1 MAASVQGGRIGN
13 LPAEANVFVGRRRE
27 LGRITELLRTERLVT
42 LTGPGGV
49 GKSRLALRSAHAA
62 KADFP
67 GGVWLVELSELRDP
81 DLLTNTVAQAT
92 RLTEQTLRPLL
103 QAVSEHLAGA
113 PVLLVLDTCEH
124 VLDECARV
132 VQELLA
138 HVPQLRV
145 LATSRQQLGV
155 PGEHLLTV
163 APLPLG
169 ERDDA
174 VALFAARAVAAVPAF
189 TLTDDNRADVTA
201 ICARLDGIPLAL
213 ELAAVRLRG
222 FPLQRLLEGLDSR
235 FDLLVS
241 HARPRLARHQTLRTA
256 IGWSHELCTP
266 LERLLWARLSV
277 FAGGWDVEAAEF
289 VCHGGPL
296 DPEEILPLL
305 ASLTEKS
312 IITMDGDGAAVRYR
326 MLDTVRSFGAEWLTG
341 LGEAEAVRL
350 RHRDYFRWI
359 ARQGEAEWLGPGQR
373 MWAERLT
380 AEHANLRLAIEQ
392 CLTAAEPEVA
402 LELTGSL
409 WFFWFACGFA
419 EEGRTYLER
428 ALRRAPEDGGPE
440 HTLAVWAHRLVTVV
454 PDDLEAAESVSAA
467 YVWLAEER
475 RLPVPALPLT
485 GASLAVRGESARSAV
500 LYGSARQ
507 APSGDGGAEFF
518 QLLTLAVQAY
528 LLASQ
533 AAFERC
539 AAVAERLR
547 AECAKRGELWMRAW
561 GDFFVSLAGI
571 GLGHP
576 HEAVRSARE
585 ALAAKWRVHDRIGA
599 AAVADLLVVAQAAQ
613 GEDEL
618 AAHLLGVSRRL
629 WFAAGLPQLGRP
641 DRTVFHREYE
651 RRLRTSLGDTRFTEA
666 VTAGR
671 ELGSEAAVA
680 WALGGALDGA
690 DGVGGGDGAD
700 GAGGSRGPG
709 GSGGPEDSSEPGDSH
724 GPEGPGDPG
733 MSGAPGA

>member
-13 LPAEANVFVGRRRE
+13 LPAEANAFVGRRLE
-27 LGRITELLRTERLVT
+27 LAEIAGLLGAERLVT

-49 GKSRLALRSAHAA
+49 GKSRLALRAAHAA
-62 KADFP
+62 RAGFP
-67 GGVWLVELSELRDP
+67 GGAWLVELSELRDP

-103 QAVSEHLAGA
+103 QAVCEHLSGA

-124 VLDECARV
+124 VLDECARIA
-132 VQELLA
+132 QELLA
-138 HVPQLRV
+138 SVPELRI
-145 LATSRQQLGV
+145 LATSRQPLGV

-174 VALFAARAVAAVPAF
+174 VALFTARAAAAVPSFALTDANRAHVAAV
-189 TLTDDNRADVTA
+189 
-201 ICARLDGIPLAL
+201 CARLDGIPLAL

-222 FPLQRLLEGLDSR
+222 FSLHRLLEGLDSR

-241 HARPRLARHQTLRTA
+241 PARPRLARHQTLRTA

-277 FAGGWDVEAAEF
+277 FTGGWDVEAAEF

-296 DPEEILPLL
+296 DAEEILALL

-312 IITMDGDGAAVRYR
+312 IVTRDDEGAAVRYR

-341 LGEAEAVRL
+341 LGEAEAVRS

-380 AEHANLRLAIEQ
+380 AEHANLRLAIEE
-392 CLTAAEPEVA
+392 CMTAREPETA
-402 LELTGSL
+402 LELTGTL

-428 ALRRAPEDGGPE
+428 ALRRARAGGGPE

-454 PDDLEAAESVSAA
+454 ADDLEAAESVSAA

-500 LYGSARQ
+500 LYGSVRQ
-507 APSGDGGAEFF
+507 APAGDGGAEFF

-528 LLASQ
+528 LLAGQ

-547 AECAKRGELWMRAW
+547 AECAKRGELWMGAW

-576 HEAVRSARE
+576 DEAVLPARE

-599 AAVADLLVVAQAAQ
+599 AAVTDLLVVAQASR
-613 GEDEL
+613 GEEEL
-618 AAHLLGVSRRL
+618 AARLLGISRRL
-629 WFAAGLPQLGRP
+629 WHAAGLPQLGRP
-641 DRTVFHREYE
+641 DLSVFHREYE
-651 RRLRTSLGDTRFTEA
+651 RRLRAALGDACFTEA
-666 VTAGR
+666 VRKGR
-671 ELGSEAAVA
+671 ELGPDAALA
-680 WALGGALDGA
+680 LALGDTA
-690 DGVGGGDGAD
+690 D
-700 GAGGSRGPG
+700 
-709 GSGGPEDSSEPGDSH
+709 
-724 GPEGPGDPG
+724 
-733 MSGAPGA
+733 APGP

>member
-1 MAASVQGGRIGN
+1 MAASLHSGRTGN
-13 LPAEANVFVGRRRE
+13 LPSEANAFVGRLLE
-27 LGRITELLRTERLVT
+27 LAEISGLLATERLVT
-42 LTGPGGV
+42 LTGTGGV
-49 GKSRLALRSAHAA
+49 GKSRLALRAAHAA
-62 KADFP
+62 KAGFP
-67 GGVWLVELSELRDP
+67 GGTWFVELSELRDP
-81 DLLTNTVAQAT
+81 GLLTNAVAQAT
-92 RLTEQTLRPLL
+92 RLTEQTLRPLIE
-103 QAVSEHLAGA
+103 AVCGHLAGPA
-113 PVLLVLDTCEH
+113 PLLVLDTCEH
-124 VLDECARV
+124 VLDECAKV

-138 HVPQLRV
+138 NLPELRV
-145 LATSRQQLGV
+145 LATSRQPLGV

-174 VALFAARAVAAVPAF
+174 VALFVARAAAAVPSFTLSEVNRAHVAAV
-189 TLTDDNRADVTA
+189 
-201 ICARLDGIPLAL
+201 CARLDGIPLAL

-222 FPLQRLLEGLDSR
+222 FPLDRLMEGLDSR

-241 HARPRLARHQTLRTA
+241 STRPRLARHQTLRTA

-296 DPEEILPLL
+296 DAEEILVLL

-312 IITMDGDGAAVRYR
+312 IVTRDDDGTAVRFR
-326 MLDTVRSFGAEWLTG
+326 MLDTVRSFGAEWLAG
-341 LGEAEAVRL
+341 LGEEEAVRR

-380 AEHANLRLAIEQ
+380 TEHANLRLAIEE
-392 CLTAAEPEVA
+392 CLAAPGPETA
-402 LELTGSL
+402 LELTGTL
-409 WFFWFACGFA
+409 WYFWFACGLA
-419 EEGRTYLER
+419 EEGRGYLER
-428 ALRRAPEDGGPE
+428 ALRRAPEGGGPE
-440 HTLAVWAHRLVTVV
+440 YPLSVWAHRLVTVV

-475 RLPVPALPLT
+475 HLPVPALPLT

-500 LYGSARQ
+500 LYGGTGQ
-507 APSGDGGAEFF
+507 TPGGDGGAEFH
-518 QLLTLAVQAY
+518 QLLTLALEAY

-547 AECAKRGELWMRAW
+547 AACAKRGELWMRAW

-571 GLGHP
+571 GLGRSE
-576 HEAVRSARE
+576 EALRPARA
-585 ALAAKWRVHDRIGA
+585 ALAAKWRVHDRLGA
-599 AAVADLLVVAQAAQ
+599 AAVADLLVAAQASR

-618 AAHLLGVSRRL
+618 AARLLGISRRL
-629 WFAAGLPQLGRP
+629 WHTAGLPQLGNP
-641 DRTVFHREYE
+641 DATVFHREYE
-651 RRLRTSLGDTRFTEA
+651 RRLRVSLGDACFAEA
-666 VTAGR
+666 VREGG
-671 ELGSEAAVA
+671 ELGADAAIGL
-680 WALGGALDGA
+680 ALGNGILEA
-690 DGVGGGDGAD
+690 DL
-700 GAGGSRGPG
+700 
-709 GSGGPEDSSEPGDSH
+709 
-724 GPEGPGDPG
+724 
-733 MSGAPGA
+733 

>member
-13 LPAEANVFVGRRRE
+13 LPAEANEFIGRRLE
-27 LGRITELLRTERLVT
+27 LAEIAGLLGSVRLVT

-49 GKSRLALRSAHAA
+49 GKSRLALRAAHAA
-62 KADFP
+62 KSAYR
-67 GGVWLVELSELRDP
+67 GGTWLVELSDLRNP

-92 RLTEQTLRPLL
+92 RLAEQTLRPLL
-103 QAVSEHLAGA
+103 EALCEHLAGA
-113 PVLLVLDTCEH
+113 PLLLVLDTCEH
-124 VLDECARV
+124 VLDECAHV

-138 HVPQLRV
+138 HIPELRV
-145 LATSRQQLGV
+145 LATSRQALGV

-174 VALFAARAVAAVPAF
+174 VELFAARASAAVPSF
-189 TLTDDNRADVTA
+189 TLTDANRAHVA
-201 ICARLDGIPLAL
+201 AVCARLDGIPLAL

-222 FPLQRLLEGLDSR
+222 LALDRLLEGLDSR

-241 HARPRLARHQTLRTA
+241 SARPRLARHQTLRTA

-296 DPEEILPLL
+296 SAEDVLALL

-312 IITMDGDGAAVRYR
+312 IVTRDGEGVAGRYR
-326 MLDTVRSFGAEWLTG
+326 MLDTVRSFGAEWLAR
-341 LGEAEAVRL
+341 LGEEAAVRR

-380 AEHANLRLAIEQ
+380 AEHANLRLAIEE
-392 CLTAAEPEVA
+392 CLAAPEPETA

-409 WFFWFACGFA
+409 WYFWFACGVA
-419 EEGRTYLER
+419 EEGRGYLER
-428 ALRRAPEDGGPE
+428 ALRRVHERGGSGGGGPGGHVRGGGDAEGGSPE
-440 HTLAVWAHRLVTVV
+440 HSLAVWAHRLVTVV

-475 RLPVPALPLT
+475 HLPVPALPLT
-485 GASLAVRGESARSAV
+485 GASLAVRGESARSAL
-500 LYGSARQ
+500 LYGGGRQ
-507 APSGDGGAEFF
+507 APAGDGGAEFF
-518 QLLTLAVQAY
+518 QLMTLALQAY
-528 LLASQ
+528 LLAGQ

-539 AAVAERLR
+539 ASVAERLR
-547 AECAKRGELWMRAW
+547 QDCAKRGELWMRAW

-571 GLGHP
+571 GLGHAD
-576 HEAVRSARE
+576 EALWSARA
-585 ALAAKWRVHDRIGA
+585 ALTAKWRVHDRLGA
-599 AAVADLLVVAQAAQ
+599 AAVADLLVAAHAAR
-613 GEDEL
+613 GDDEL
-618 AAHLLGVSRRL
+618 AARLLGISRRL
-629 WFAAGLPQLGRP
+629 WRTAGLPQLGRP
-641 DRTVFHREYE
+641 DTTVFHREYE
-651 RRLRTSLGDTRFTEA
+651 RRLRASLGDTRFAETVRE
-666 VTAGR
+666 GE
-671 ELGSEAAVA
+671 ELGAEAAIGL
-680 WALGGALDGA
+680 ALGGFGM
-690 DGVGGGDGAD
+690 
-700 GAGGSRGPG
+700 
-709 GSGGPEDSSEPGDSH
+709 EDDV
-724 GPEGPGDPG
+724 
-733 MSGAPGA
+733 

>member
-1 MAASVQGGRIGN
+1 MAASVQGGRTGN
-13 LPAEANVFVGRRRE
+13 LPAEANSFIGRRAE
-27 LGRITELLRTERLVT
+27 LAVIAGLLGTERLVT

-49 GKSRLALRSAHAA
+49 GKSRLALRAAHAA
-62 KADFP
+62 RVGLP
-67 GGVWLVELSELRDP
+67 GGAWLVELSELRNP
-81 DLLTNTVAQAT
+81 DLLTNAVAQAT
-92 RLTEQTLRPLL
+92 RLAEQTLRPLL
-103 QAVSEHLAGA
+103 QAVCEHLEGA

-138 HVPQLRV
+138 NVPQLRV
-145 LATSRQQLGV
+145 LTTSRQPLGV
-155 PGEHLLTV
+155 PGEQLLTV

-174 VALFAARAVAAVPAF
+174 VALFAARATATVPSFALTDANRAHVAAV
-189 TLTDDNRADVTA
+189 
-201 ICARLDGIPLAL
+201 CARLDGIPLAL

-222 FPLQRLLEGLDSR
+222 FPSDRLLEGLGSR

-241 HARPRLARHQTLRTA
+241 PARPRPARHQTLRTA

-296 DPEEILPLL
+296 DAEEILALL

-312 IITMDGDGAAVRYR
+312 IVARDGQESPVRYR

-341 LGEAEAVRL
+341 LGEQEAVRR

-359 ARQGEAEWLGPGQR
+359 ARQGETEWLGPGQR
-373 MWAERLT
+373 MWAERLS
-380 AEHANLRLAIEQ
+380 AEHANLRLAVDE
-392 CLTAAEPEVA
+392 CLTAPEPETA

-409 WFFWFACGFA
+409 WYFWFACGFT
-419 EEGRTYLER
+419 EEGRAYLER
-428 ALRRAPEDGGPE
+428 ALRRAPKEGGPE

-475 RLPVPALPLT
+475 HLPVPALPLT

-500 LYGSARQ
+500 LYGSVGQ
-507 APSGDGGAEFF
+507 APAGHGGAEFF
-518 QLLTLAVQAY
+518 QLLTLALQAY
-528 LLASQ
+528 LLAGQ

-547 AECAKRGELWMRAW
+547 AECAERGELWMRAW
-561 GDFFVSLAGI
+561 GDFFVALSGI
-571 GLGHP
+571 GLGRAE
-576 HEAVRSARE
+576 EAVRHARA
-585 ALAAKWRVHDRIGA
+585 ALAAKWRVHDRLGA
-599 AAVADLLVVAQAAQ
+599 AAVADLLVAAQAAR

-618 AAHLLGVSRRL
+618 AARLLGVSRRL
-629 WFAAGLPQLGRP
+629 WYAAGLPQLGRP

-651 RRLRTSLGDTRFTEA
+651 RRLRASLGDARFSE
-666 VTAGR
+666 VAGDGR
-671 ELGSEAAVA
+671 ALDPEAAIA
-680 WALGGALDGA
+680 LALGGALDA
-690 DGVGGGDGAD
+690 
-700 GAGGSRGPG
+700 S
-709 GSGGPEDSSEPGDSH
+709 
-724 GPEGPGDPG
+724 DP
-733 MSGAPGA
+733 

>member
-1 MAASVQGGRIGN
+1 MAASVQGGRTGN
-13 LPAEANVFVGRRRE
+13 LPAEANAFVGRR
-27 LGRITELLRTERLVT
+27 TELATIAGLLGAERLVT

-49 GKSRLALRSAHAA
+49 GKSRLALRAA
-62 KADFP
+62 YAAQSGFP
-67 GGVWLVELSELRDP
+67 GGTWLVELSALRDP
-81 DLLTNTVAQAT
+81 DLLVNAMAQAT
-92 RLTEQTLRPLL
+92 RLSEQTLRPLL
-103 QAVSEHLAGA
+103 EAVGEHLAGA
-113 PVLLVLDTCEH
+113 PLLLLLDTCEH

-138 HVPQLRV
+138 SVPELRV
-145 LATSRQQLGV
+145 MATSRQPLGM

-174 VALFAARAVAAVPAF
+174 VALFAARATAAVPSFALTEANRRHVAAV
-189 TLTDDNRADVTA
+189 
-201 ICARLDGIPLAL
+201 CARLDGIPLAL

-222 FPLQRLLEGLDSR
+222 FPLDRLLEALDSR

-241 HARPRLARHQTLRTA
+241 PARPRLARHQTLRTA

-296 DPEEILPLL
+296 DAEEILALL

-312 IITMDGDGAAVRYR
+312 IVTREDDGAAVRYR

-341 LGEAEAVRL
+341 LGEEEALRH
-350 RHRDYFRWI
+350 RHRDYYRWI

-373 MWAERLT
+373 MWAERLS
-380 AEHANLRLAIEQ
+380 AEHANLRLAIEE
-392 CLTAAEPEVA
+392 CLAAPDSEPA

-409 WFFWFACGFA
+409 WYFWFACGFT
-419 EEGRTYLER
+419 EEGRAYLER
-428 ALRRAPEDGGPE
+428 ALSRATRDGGPE

-454 PDDLEAAESVSAA
+454 PEDLEAAESVSAA

-500 LYGSARQ
+500 LYGSAGR
-507 APSGDGGAEFF
+507 APVGDGGAEFF

-528 LLASQ
+528 LLAGQ

-539 AAVAERLR
+539 ATVGERLR
-547 AECAKRGELWMRAW
+547 QDCAKRGELWMRAW

-571 GLGHP
+571 GLGNAD
-576 HEAVRSARE
+576 EAVSTARE
-585 ALAAKWRVHDRIGA
+585 ALAAKWRVHDRLGA
-599 AAVADLLVVAQAAQ
+599 AAVADLLVAAQAAR

-618 AAHLLGVSRRL
+618 AARLLGISRSL
-629 WFAAGLPQLGRP
+629 WHTAGLPQLGSP
-641 DRTVFHREYE
+641 DTTVFHREYE
-651 RRLRTSLGDTRFTEA
+651 RRLRAALGDARFATA
-666 VTAGR
+666 VREGR
-671 ELGSEAAVA
+671 ELDPGAALA
-680 WALGGALDGA
+680 LALGGMSEGLDL
-690 DGVGGGDGAD
+690 
-700 GAGGSRGPG
+700 
-709 GSGGPEDSSEPGDSH
+709 
-724 GPEGPGDPG
+724 
-733 MSGAPGA
+733 

>member
-13 LPAEANVFVGRRRE
+13 LPAEANAFVGRQLE
-27 LGRITELLRTERLVT
+27 LAEIAGLLGTQRLVT

-49 GKSRLALRSAHAA
+49 GKSRLALRGAHAA
-62 KADFP
+62 KAGFL
-67 GGVWLVELSELRDP
+67 GGTWLVELSELRDP

-103 QAVSEHLAGA
+103 QAVCEHLAGA

-124 VLDECARV
+124 ILDECARI

-138 HVPQLRV
+138 NVPELRV
-145 LATSRQQLGV
+145 LATSRQPLGV

-174 VALFAARAVAAVPAF
+174 VALFTARAAAAVPSFALSDANRAHVAAV
-189 TLTDDNRADVTA
+189 
-201 ICARLDGIPLAL
+201 CARLDGIPLAL

-222 FPLQRLLEGLDSR
+222 FPLDRLLEGLDSR

-241 HARPRLARHQTLRTA
+241 PARPRLARHQTLRTT

-296 DPEEILPLL
+296 DAEEILALL

-312 IITMDGDGAAVRYR
+312 IVTRDGEGSAVRYR
-326 MLDTVRSFGAEWLTG
+326 MLDTVRSFGAEWLSG
-341 LGEAEAVRL
+341 LGEAEAVRR
-350 RHRDYFRWI
+350 RHRDYFRWT

-380 AEHANLRLAIEQ
+380 AEHANVRLAVEE
-392 CLTAAEPEVA
+392 CLAAPEPETA

-409 WFFWFACGFA
+409 WFFWFACGFT
-419 EEGRTYLER
+419 EEGRGYLER
-428 ALRRAPEDGGPE
+428 ALRRTPDGSGPE

-475 RLPVPALPLT
+475 QLPVPALPLT

-500 LYGSARQ
+500 LYGRVGQ
-507 APSGDGGAEFF
+507 APAADGGAEFF
-518 QLLTLAVQAY
+518 QLLTLALQAY

-547 AECAKRGELWMRAW
+547 AECAKLGELWMRAW

-576 HEAVRSARE
+576 DEAVRSARE
-585 ALAAKWRVHDRIGA
+585 ALTAKWRVHDRLGA
-599 AAVADLLVVAQAAQ
+599 AAVADLLVAAQAAR
-613 GEDEL
+613 GEEEL
-618 AAHLLGVSRRL
+618 AARLLGISRRL
-629 WFAAGLPQLGRP
+629 WHAAGLPQLGRP

-651 RRLRTSLGDTRFTEA
+651 RRLRASLGDARFAEA
-666 VTAGR
+666 VREGR
-671 ELGSEAAVA
+671 ELGPEAAIA
-680 WALGGALDGA
+680 LALGGAPDGS
-690 DGVGGGDGAD
+690 DL
-700 GAGGSRGPG
+700 
-709 GSGGPEDSSEPGDSH
+709 
-724 GPEGPGDPG
+724 
-733 MSGAPGA
+733 

>member
-13 LPAEANVFVGRRRE
+13 LPAEANSFIGRR
-27 LGRITELLRTERLVT
+27 TELTVIAEVLGTERLVT

-49 GKSRLALRSAHAA
+49 GKSRLALRAAHAA
-62 KADFP
+62 RSGLP
-67 GGVWLVELSELRDP
+67 GGAWLVELSELRDP
-81 DLLTNTVAQAT
+81 DLLTNAVAQAT
-92 RLTEQTLRPLL
+92 RLAEQTLRPLL
-103 QAVSEHLAGA
+103 QAVCEHLEGA

-124 VLDECARV
+124 VLDECAHV
-132 VQELLA
+132 VGELLA

-145 LATSRQQLGV
+145 LATSRQPLGV

-174 VALFAARAVAAVPAF
+174 VALFAARAAAAVPSFALTDANRAHVAAV
-189 TLTDDNRADVTA
+189 
-201 ICARLDGIPLAL
+201 CARLDGIPLAL

-222 FPLQRLLEGLDSR
+222 FPLDRLLEGLGSR

-241 HARPRLARHQTLRTA
+241 SARSRPARHQTLRTA

-296 DPEEILPLL
+296 DAEEILALL

-312 IITMDGDGAAVRYR
+312 IVTRDGENPVGRYR

-341 LGEAEAVRL
+341 LGEEEAVRR

-359 ARQGEAEWLGPGQR
+359 ARQGEAEWIGPGQR
-373 MWAERLT
+373 MWAERLS
-380 AEHANLRLAIEQ
+380 AEHANLRLAVEE
-392 CLTAAEPEVA
+392 CLTAPEAETA

-409 WFFWFACGFA
+409 WYFWFACGFA
-419 EEGRTYLER
+419 EEGRAYLER
-428 ALRRAPEDGGPE
+428 ALRRAPKEGGPE

-475 RLPVPALPLT
+475 QLPVPALPLT

-500 LYGSARQ
+500 LYGSVGQ
-507 APSGDGGAEFF
+507 APAGDGGAEFF

-528 LLASQ
+528 LLAGQ

-547 AECAKRGELWMRAW
+547 ADCAERGELWMRAW

-571 GLGHP
+571 GLGRAE
-576 HEAVRSARE
+576 EAVHHARS
-585 ALAAKWRVHDRIGA
+585 ALAAKWRVNDRLGV
-599 AAVADLLVVAQAAQ
+599 AAVADLLVAAQAAC

-618 AAHLLGVSRRL
+618 AARLLGVSRRL
-629 WFAAGLPQLGRP
+629 WYAAGLPQLGRP

-651 RRLRTSLGDTRFTEA
+651 RRLRASLGDARFTE
-666 VTAGR
+666 VVGEGR
-671 ELGSEAAVA
+671 KLGPDAAITL
-680 WALGGALDGA
+680 ALGRVLDA
-690 DGVGGGDGAD
+690 
-700 GAGGSRGPG
+700 S
-709 GSGGPEDSSEPGDSH
+709 
-724 GPEGPGDPG
+724 DP
-733 MSGAPGA
+733 

>member
-1 MAASVQGGRIGN
+1 MAASVQGGRTGN
-13 LPAEANVFVGRRRE
+13 LPAEANAFIGRRGE
-27 LGRITELLRTERLVT
+27 LAEIAGLLGSTRLVT

-49 GKSRLALRSAHAA
+49 GKSRLALRAAHAA
-62 KADFP
+62 RAGFP

-81 DLLTNTVAQAT
+81 DLLTNAVAQAT

-103 QAVSEHLAGA
+103 EAVAEHLTGA
-113 PVLLVLDTCEH
+113 PLLLVLDTCEH
-124 VLDECARV
+124 VLEECARV
-132 VQELLA
+132 VHELLA
-138 HVPQLRV
+138 SVPELRV
-145 LATSRQQLGV
+145 LATSRQPLGL
-155 PGEHLLTV
+155 PGEQLLAV

-174 VALFAARAVAAVPAF
+174 VALFAARAAAAVPSFALTEANRACVAAV
-189 TLTDDNRADVTA
+189 
-201 ICARLDGIPLAL
+201 CARLDGIPLAL

-222 FPLQRLLEGLDSR
+222 FPLDRLLEGLDSR

-241 HARPRLARHQTLRTA
+241 PARPRLARHQTLRTA

-296 DPEEILPLL
+296 DAEEILALL

-312 IITMDGDGAAVRYR
+312 IVTRDGEAVGTRYR

-341 LGEAEAVRL
+341 LGEQDAVRR

-380 AEHANLRLAIEQ
+380 SEHANLRLAVEE
-392 CLTAAEPEVA
+392 CLTAPEPETA

-409 WFFWFACGFA
+409 WFFWFACGFT
-419 EEGRTYLER
+419 EEGRGYLER
-428 ALRRAPEDGGPE
+428 ALERAPEAGGPDQ
-440 HTLAVWAHRLVTVV
+440 TLAVWAHRLVTVV

-500 LYGSARQ
+500 LYGAVGQ
-507 APSGDGGAEFF
+507 APAGDGGAEFF
-518 QLLTLAVQAY
+518 QLLTLALQAY
-528 LLASQ
+528 LLAGQ

-547 AECAKRGELWMRAW
+547 ADCAKRGELWMRAW
-561 GDFFVSLAGI
+561 GDFFVALAGI
-571 GLGHP
+571 GLGHAD
-576 HEAVRSARE
+576 EALLSARA
-585 ALAAKWRVHDRIGA
+585 ALTAKWRVHDRIGA
-599 AAVADLLVVAQAAQ
+599 AAVADLLVAAQATR
-613 GEDEL
+613 GEAEL
-618 AAHLLGVSRRL
+618 AARLLGVSRRL
-629 WFAAGLPQLGRP
+629 WLTAGLPQLGRP

-651 RRLRTSLGDTRFTEA
+651 RRLRAALGHARFSEA
-666 VTAGR
+666 VREGGELTPEAG
-671 ELGSEAAVA
+671 VA
-680 WALGGALDGA
+680 LALGGVPVELDL
-690 DGVGGGDGAD
+690 
-700 GAGGSRGPG
+700 
-709 GSGGPEDSSEPGDSH
+709 
-724 GPEGPGDPG
+724 
-733 MSGAPGA
+733 

>member
-1 MAASVQGGRIGN
+1 MAASVRGGRAGN
-13 LPAEANVFVGRRRE
+13 LPAEANAFVGRQRE
-27 LGRITELLRTERLVT
+27 LAEIAGLLGSTRLVT

-49 GKSRLALRSAHAA
+49 GKSRLALRAAHAA
-62 KADFP
+62 RGALP
-67 GGVWLVELSELRDP
+67 GGAWLVELSELRDA
-81 DLLTNTVAQAT
+81 DLLANAVAQAT

-103 QAVSEHLAGA
+103 EAVCEHLAGA
-113 PVLLVLDTCEH
+113 PLLLLLDTCEH

-138 HVPQLRV
+138 GVPELRIV
-145 LATSRQQLGV
+145 ATSRQPLGV
-155 PGEHLLTV
+155 PGEHLLAV

-174 VALFAARAVAAVPAF
+174 VALFAARAAAAVPSFA
-189 TLTDDNRADVTA
+189 LDDGNRARVA
-201 ICARLDGIPLAL
+201 AMCARLDGIPLAL

-222 FPLQRLLEGLDSR
+222 FPLDRLLEGLDSR

-241 HARPRLARHQTLRTA
+241 PSRPRLARHQTLRTA

-289 VCHGGPL
+289 VCHGKPL
-296 DPEEILPLL
+296 DAEDVLGLL

-312 IITMDGDGAAVRYR
+312 IVTREGEGAAVRYR
-326 MLDTVRSFGAEWLTG
+326 MLDTVRSFGAEWLAG
-341 LGEAEAVRL
+341 LGERAAVTH

-380 AEHANLRLAIEQ
+380 VEHPNLRLAVEE
-392 CLTAAEPEVA
+392 CLTAPEPVTA
-402 LELTGSL
+402 LELAGTL
-409 WFFWFACGFA
+409 WYFWFACGFA
-419 EEGRTYLER
+419 EEGRGYLER
-428 ALRRAPEDGGPE
+428 ALRRAPDGGGRE

-475 RLPVPALPLT
+475 HLTVPALPLT

-500 LYGSARQ
+500 LYGQVAQ
-507 APSGDGGAEFF
+507 QPGGGGGAEFF

-528 LLASQ
+528 LMASQ
-533 AAFERC
+533 GAFERC

-547 AECAKRGELWMRAW
+547 AECARRGELWMRAW

-571 GLGHP
+571 GLGHAD
-576 HEAVRSARE
+576 EALRSGRE
-585 ALAAKWRVHDRIGA
+585 ALAAKWRVHDRLGA
-599 AAVADLLVVAQAAQ
+599 AAVADLLVAAQAAR
-613 GEDEL
+613 GEAEL
-618 AAHLLGVSRRL
+618 AARLLGVSRRL
-629 WFAAGLPQLGRP
+629 WQTAGLPQLGSSEA
-641 DRTVFHREYE
+641 TVFRREFE
-651 RRLRTSLGDTRFTEA
+651 RRLRAVLGDARFAE
-666 VTAGR
+666 VMREGV
-671 ELGSEAAVA
+671 ELGPDAAVA
-680 WALGGALDGA
+680 LALGGVPARSDL
-690 DGVGGGDGAD
+690 
-700 GAGGSRGPG
+700 
-709 GSGGPEDSSEPGDSH
+709 
-724 GPEGPGDPG
+724 
-733 MSGAPGA
+733 

>member
-1 MAASVQGGRIGN
+1 MAASVHGGRTGN
-13 LPAEANVFVGRRRE
+13 LPSEANTFVGRRLE
-27 LGRITELLRTERLVT
+27 LADIAGLLGTTRLVT

-49 GKSRLALRSAHAA
+49 GKSRLALRAAHVA
-62 KADFP
+62 KPAFR
-67 GGVWLVELSELRDP
+67 GGTWLVELSELRDP

-103 QAVSEHLAGA
+103 DALSEHLTGA

-124 VLDECARV
+124 LLTECARIV
-132 VQELLA
+132 RQLLA
-138 HVPQLRV
+138 QVAELRV
-145 LATSRQQLGV
+145 LATSRQALGV

-174 VALFAARAVAAVPAF
+174 VQLFAARASAAVPSF
-189 TLTDDNRADVTA
+189 TLTDANRAEVA
-201 ICARLDGIPLAL
+201 AVCARLDGIPLAL

-222 FPLQRLLEGLDSR
+222 FPLDRLLAGLDSR

-241 HARPRLARHQTLRTA
+241 AAAPRPARHQALRTA

-296 DPEEILPLL
+296 SAEEVLALL

-312 IITMDGDGAAVRYR
+312 IVTRDGEGLAMRYR
-326 MLDTVRSFGAEWLTG
+326 MLETVRSFGAEWLAG
-341 LGEAEAVRL
+341 LGEEEAVRR

-380 AEHANLRLAIEQ
+380 AEHANVRLAIEE
-392 CLTAAEPEVA
+392 CLAAPEPETA
-402 LELTGSL
+402 LELTGTL

-419 EEGRTYLER
+419 EEGRGYLER
-428 ALRRAPEDGGPE
+428 ALRRAPEGGGPGGGGPEGGGPE
-440 HTLAVWAHRLVTVV
+440 HVLAVWAHRLVTVV
-454 PDDLEAAESVSAA
+454 PEDLEAAESVSAA
-467 YVWLAEER
+467 YVWLAAER
-475 RLPVPALPLT
+475 QLPVPALPLT

-500 LYGSARQ
+500 LYGSGGQ
-507 APSGDGGAEFF
+507 APAGDGGAEFF
-518 QLLTLAVQAY
+518 QLMTLALQAY
-528 LLASQ
+528 LLAGQ

-539 AAVAERLR
+539 AVVAERLR
-547 AECAKRGELWMRAW
+547 QDCARRGELWMRAW

-571 GLGHP
+571 GLGRAD
-576 HEAVRSARE
+576 EALGSARA
-585 ALAAKWRVHDRIGA
+585 ALTAKWRVHDRLGA
-599 AAVADLLVVAQAAQ
+599 AAVADLLVAAQAAL

-618 AAHLLGVSRRL
+618 AARLLGVSRRL
-629 WFAAGLPQLGRP
+629 WRTAGLPQLGSP
-641 DRTVFHREYE
+641 DTTVFHREYE
-651 RRLRTSLGDTRFTEA
+651 RRLRASLGDARFTEA
-666 VTAGR
+666 VREGG
-671 ELGSEAAVA
+671 ELGPEAAIGL
-680 WALGGALDGA
+680 ALGGAGA
-690 DGVGGGDGAD
+690 ETGV
-700 GAGGSRGPG
+700 
-709 GSGGPEDSSEPGDSH
+709 ET
-724 GPEGPGDPG
+724 EG
-733 MSGAPGA
+733 

>member
-27 LGRITELLRTERLVT
+27 LAQIAGLLGTERLVT

-49 GKSRLALRSAHAA
+49 GKSRLALRAAHTVKAA
-62 KADFP
+62 FP
-67 GGVWLVELSELRDP
+67 GGTWLVELSELRNP
-81 DLLTNTVAQAT
+81 ELLANIVAQAT

-103 QAVSEHLAGA
+103 QAVCEHLAGA

-138 HVPQLRV
+138 NVPDLRV
-145 LATSRQQLGV
+145 LATSRQPLGV

-174 VALFAARAVAAVPAF
+174 VALFAARAAAAQPTF
-189 TLTDDNRADVTA
+189 TITDDNRPDVA
-201 ICARLDGIPLAL
+201 AVCARLDGIPLAL

-222 FPLQRLLEGLDSR
+222 FPLHRLLEGLDSR

-241 HARPRLARHQTLRTA
+241 PARPRLARHQTLRTA

-289 VCHGGPL
+289 VCHGRPL
-296 DPEEILPLL
+296 DPEEILALL

-312 IITMDGDGAAVRYR
+312 IITRDGEGAAPRYR

-341 LGEAEAVRL
+341 LGEVEAVRI

-359 ARQGEAEWLGPGQR
+359 ARQGEAEWLGPGQW
-373 MWAERLT
+373 MWSERLT
-380 AEHANLRLAIEQ
+380 VEHANLRLAIEE
-392 CLTAAEPEVA
+392 CLTAAEPETA

-409 WFFWFACGFA
+409 WYFWFACGFA

-428 ALRRAPEDGGPE
+428 ALCRVSEHGGPE

-500 LYGSARQ
+500 LYGSVRQ
-507 APSGDGGAEFF
+507 APAGDGGAEFF

-539 AAVAERLR
+539 AVVAERLR

-561 GDFFVSLAGI
+561 GDFFVALAGI
-571 GLGHP
+571 GLGQP
-576 HEAVRSARE
+576 DDAVRSARE
-585 ALAAKWRVHDRIGA
+585 ALSAKWRVHDRLGA
-599 AAVADLLVVAQAAQ
+599 AAIADLLVVAQAAR

-618 AAHLLGVSRRL
+618 AARLLGISRRL
-629 WFAAGLPQLGRP
+629 WHAAGLPQLGRP

-651 RRLRTSLGDTRFTEA
+651 HRLRASLGDARFSAA
-666 VTAGR
+666 VSAGR
-671 ELGSEAAVA
+671 ELGPEEAIEL
-680 WALGGALDGA
+680 ALGGALESFD
-690 DGVGGGDGAD
+690 V
-700 GAGGSRGPG
+700 
-709 GSGGPEDSSEPGDSH
+709 
-724 GPEGPGDPG
+724 
-733 MSGAPGA
+733 